1 MTNCVTL
8 LGVEG
13 DEMVSVPGAGRTLTP
28 ASRAVIAERLNVG
41 RGEAETGG
49 RDLLGEYEGF
59 CACSN
64 AAEEIFEFY
73 GNIDEVNF
81 RWQTEWGGEAE
92 VALGFF
98 PRPTTRSLSLPRH
111 RVVL

>member
-1 MTNCVTL
+1 M
-8 LGVEG
+8 GEIYW
-13 DEMVSVPGAGRTLTP
+13 
-28 ASRAVIAERLNVG
+28 ASTRASAPVLMQQKI
-41 RGEAETGG
+41 
-49 RDLLGEYEGF
+49 F
-59 CACSN
+59 
-64 AAEEIFEFY
+64 FEFY

-98 PRPTTRSLSLPRH
+98 PRPTTRSPSLPRH